1 MLRERSKAQKYVQY
15 NSIYIKFKNFMR
27 DKKIKKK
34 KSAINIK
41 KSRWCMEGKRR
52 LVWGTHAGALALTE
66 VVFFMSW
73 WSLYRRLFYN
83 FSLSCAFIF
92 YALSHVW
99 EIFTRDK
106 RFKKPSSVK
115 LEWIIR
121 VFMKNHRRNYSQDQ
135 E

>member
-1 MLRERSKAQKYVQY
+1 MLRESKAQKYVQY

-52 LVWGTHAGALALTE
+52 LAWGTHAGALALME
-66 VVFFMSW
+66 VVFSMSW

-83 FSLSCAFIF
+83 FSLSCTFIF

-99 EIFTRDK
+99 EIFTREK
-106 RFKKPSSVK
+106 GFKKPSSVK
-115 LEWIIR
+115 LEWIKR
-121 VFMKNHRRNYSQDQ
+121 VFMKAHRRNYSQDQ